1 MKLRMNPERGT
12 AHPSLCKE
20 VNTDTMYGTAKE
32 FFEARRDNARK
43 TRDNAPQVAKAF
55 AQMELALMADGAL
68 SAKTKEL
75 VALGIAVAEH
85 CVPAS
90 GAHRRCA
97 GGGASREEILEAA
110 GVAVVM
116 AGGPA
121 YIHIPLV
128 VETLDEL
135 KKEE

>member
-1 MKLRMNPERGT
+1 MNPAGLP
-12 AHPSLCKE
+12 AHQSRCKE
-20 VNTDTMYGTAKE
+20 VTDQTMYGTAKE
-32 FFEARRDNARK
+32 FFDARRENARK

-85 CVPAS
+85 CVPCIR
-90 GAHRRCA
+90 AHIA
-97 GGGASREEILEAA
+97 AALEEGASRDEILEAA

-135 KKEE
+135 QKKEE